1 MSMNNIR
8 VVARFAAKPDRVED
22 IKRILSELIDPT
34 RAEDGCITYELLQNK
49 QDPTDFTFVEEWSS
63 EAALEKHLSTEHIK
77 RSRSQTEGLLDAG
90 PDVRVY
96 ELVK

>member
-1 MSMNNIR
+1 MNNIR
-8 VVARFAAKPDRVED
+8 VVARFAAKPDRVDD

>member
-1 MSMNNIR
+1 MQNSGIR

-22 IKRILSELIDPT
+22 VKRILSELVEPT
-34 RAEDGCITYELLQNK
+34 RAEDGCVAYELLQNT
-49 QDPTDFTFVEEWSS
+49 QDPTDFTFVEEWTSQ
-63 EAALEKHLSTEHIK
+63 AALDKHLTTEHIK

-96 ELVK
+96 KLVK

>member
-1 MSMNNIR
+1 MSESEIR
-8 VVARFAAKPDRVED
+8 VVARFVAKPDRVED
-22 IKRILSELIDPT
+22 VKRILSELVDPT